1 MDPNIKIV
9 HFQNIIYYIPKT
21 SIITDTG
28 ETGHDILEK
37 TFGYNVIFLAVK
49 L

>member
-1 MDPNIKIV
+1 MDPNIKTV
-9 HFQNIIYYIPKT
+9 PFENIIYYIPKM

-37 TFGYNVIFLAVK
+37 TFGYNVIFPALK